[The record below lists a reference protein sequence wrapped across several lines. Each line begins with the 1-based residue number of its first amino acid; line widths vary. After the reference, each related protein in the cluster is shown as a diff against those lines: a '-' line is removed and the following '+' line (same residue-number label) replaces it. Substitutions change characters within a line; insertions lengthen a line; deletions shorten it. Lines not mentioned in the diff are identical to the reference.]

1 MAGNGRIYSVPVQW
15 EEYIPIQKTTQM
27 EIKKVNTDVS
37 ENDIIKIANE
47 CELNKTKGRKIYK
60 DYYTAQI
67 YTKKR

>member
-1 MAGNGRIYSVPVQW
+1 MGRIHTDT
-15 EEYIPIQKTTQM
+15 KNNTNRN
-27 EIKKVNTDVS
+27 KKVNTDAS

>member
-1 MAGNGRIYSVPVQW
+1 
-15 EEYIPIQKTTQM
+15 M
-27 EIKKVNTDVS
+27 EIKKVNTDAS